1 MLIWTRYYGII
12 HPTYPILPT
21 TRAKMLSRLVGCP
34 ATLREAFYEALH
46 AAVRSYPSSNVHN
59 TDPPSPRKASQL
71 VALSELEPVPTQS
84 YSAKIIYLQTMLLL
98 AAEAETHPPSAAGQE
113 GRSRSV
119 WLGGAVG
126 VSYSMKLHLHKPF
139 DKLTENDPDTDE
151 KLGRRLWWSLVIMD
165 RWHASSTASPSLIPD
180 SSVVVYPE
188 DQALLGDDLYQL
200 ARKFILCSN
209 RKSAD
214 ILTVQAYQSS
224 WDIPLML
231 RLLQLI
237 SQRSASLETQSTARF
252 SEERSRDFGSHFLR
266 QYYSLR
272 TRPFYTCAIGIC
284 EYWRGLLSSPWSHST
299 SRNAR

>member
-1 MLIWTRYYGII
+1 MG
-12 HPTYPILPT
+12 
-21 TRAKMLSRLVGCP
+21 
-34 ATLREAFYEALH
+34 
-46 AAVRSYPSSNVHN
+46 
-59 TDPPSPRKASQL
+59 
-71 VALSELEPVPTQS
+71 
-84 YSAKIIYLQTMLLL
+84 
-98 AAEAETHPPSAAGQE
+98 E

-165 RWHASSTASPSLIPD
+165 RWHASSTAGPSLIPD

-209 RKSAD
+209 RKRAD

-224 WDIPLML
+224 WDIPL
-231 RLLQLI
+231 
-237 SQRSASLETQSTARF
+237 
-252 SEERSRDFGSHFLR
+252 
-266 QYYSLR
+266 
-272 TRPFYTCAIGIC
+272 
-284 EYWRGLLSSPWSHST
+284 
-299 SRNAR
+299 